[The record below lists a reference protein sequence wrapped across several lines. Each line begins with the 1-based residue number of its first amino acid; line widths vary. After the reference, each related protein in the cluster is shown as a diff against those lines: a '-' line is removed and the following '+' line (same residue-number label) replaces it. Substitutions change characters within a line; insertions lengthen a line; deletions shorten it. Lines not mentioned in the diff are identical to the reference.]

1 MHIHRL
7 IVLVLSLAALSG
19 CAGETKRRIWE
30 HDYPPYYKGER
41 VIGGKASDVEK
52 PERQPETCA
61 KPKAPPASRKPAS
74 QAVPKRMPTT
84 TAKPVDGK
92 PGFVWSPTAANSQID
107 VRGIPPGAIAKDP
120 FSGQEFLVPVQ

>member
-7 IVLVLSLAALSG
+7 IILIAVIAALSG
-19 CAGETKRRIWE
+19 CAGEAKRRIWE

-41 VIGGKASDVEK
+41 VVGGKASDVAK
-52 PERQPETCA
+52 PERRPDRCIKSESPSTF
-61 KPKAPPASRKPAS
+61 RKPSA
-74 QAVPKRMPTT
+74 QAVPKRMPTA

-92 PGFVWSPTAANSQID
+92 PGFVWSPTVANSQID
-107 VRGIPPGAIAKDP
+107 ARGIPPGAIAKDP